1 MRSYLNKNKKFQKNS
16 KKIQKKLKKHRY
28 GIISSQKRLQMA
40 EKEKKEEKSF
50 RSVFTQPGIKICK
63 KFQKTKKYHC
73 GYFYSQNK

>member
-1 MRSYLNKNKKFQKNS
+1 
-16 KKIQKKLKKHRY
+16 
-28 GIISSQKRLQMA
+28 MA

-73 GYFYSQNK
+73 GYFYSQNKWGKAEKDRKKKSFR